1 MFEQLGGPVVG
12 YYLGTERAITDF
24 SRGEYR
30 RGVEGIAP
38 VAIRN
43 FMKAERYAT
52 EGALT
57 RRRDPIVEDLS
68 PYNIITQAFGFAPQ
82 HLGLAMDINRLSR
95 RRDQALKDK
104 KTNLLRRL
112 NMARRERDTAE
123 YQQVLKEIREYNA
136 GLPEESRRDTS
147 KVISPD
153 SIKASARSF
162 ETTTANMRRGITYT
176 PTMREIAEQFD

>member
-1 MFEQLGGPVVG
+1 MSFYYGGLANELLGVDIADRISMNSLLYREPIVGKDQPMLYTMFEQLGGPVVG

-57 RRRDPIVEDLS
+57 RRRDPIVERSKPLQ
-68 PYNIITQAFGFAPQ
+68 YNYSSIRLCTAT
-82 HLGLAMDINRLSR
+82 LGIGDGHKSFVSQTRS
-95 RRDQALKDK
+95 
-104 KTNLLRRL
+104 
-112 NMARRERDTAE
+112 
-123 YQQVLKEIREYNA
+123 
-136 GLPEESRRDTS
+136 
-147 KVISPD
+147 
-153 SIKASARSF
+153 SIKR
-162 ETTTANMRRGITYT
+162 
-176 PTMREIAEQFD
+176 